1 MTENWKTI
9 VGYEGRYE
17 VSDKGNIR
25 SLKFGKTKILKPW
38 KTNRGYLQVKLR
50 KGGIHKNMYVH
61 RLVAE
66 AFIPNPNHLATVN
79 HRDEVKTNNAAS
91 NLEWMSLPDNTA
103 YSQSRWAERP
113 IQQFDKQGNLL
124 AAFPSLNEAERVTE
138 IARGNIWSCC
148 NGKLKSTGGYNWRY
162 AQ

>member
-103 YSQSRWAERP
+103 YSQPRWAERP
-113 IQQFDKQGNLL
+113 VQ
-124 AAFPSLNEAERVTE
+124 
-138 IARGNIWSCC
+138 
-148 NGKLKSTGGYNWRY
+148 
-162 AQ
+162 